1 MKELTLALANQARQN
16 VGVVVNYTP
25 NRSNELRHGV
35 IKSVVIDWRSYTVMY
50 RIEDLETG
58 KNVHKVVDSPE
69 VELTTERREAKSKG
83 VTKESMEAKLARL
96 LAQQEALQKQL
107 AELQKQPTKKS
118 SK

>member
-25 NRSNELRHGV
+25 NRTNEVRRGV
-35 IKSVVIDWRSYTVMY
+35 IKAVVIDWRSYTVMY
-50 RIEDLETG
+50 RIEDLESG

-69 VELTTERREAKSKG
+69 VELTTERQERKTKG
-83 VTKESMEAKLARL
+83 VTAESMQAKLQRL
-96 LAQQEALQKQL
+96 MAQQEALQKQL
-107 AELQKQPTKKS
+107 EALQKQESKKS

>member
-25 NRSNELRHGV
+25 NRQNDVRRGV
-35 IKSVVIDWRSYTVMY
+35 IKAVVIDWRSYTVMY

-69 VELTTERREAKSKG
+69 VELTTERQERKTKG
-83 VTKESMEAKLARL
+83 VTAESMQAKLQRL
-96 LAQQEALQKQL
+96 MAQQEALQKQL
-107 AELQKQPTKKS
+107 AELQGTSKKS

>member
-25 NRSNELRHGV
+25 NRQNDVRHGV
-35 IKSVVIDWRSYTVMY
+35 IKAVVIDWRSYTVMY

-69 VELTTERREAKSKG
+69 VELTTERREAKPKG
-83 VTKESMEAKLARL
+83 VSKESMEAKLARL
-96 LAQQEALQKQL
+96 MAQQEALQKQL
-107 AELQKQPTKKS
+107 AALQPTKKS